1 MIYYKTYDNGLRLVL
16 NRTEGLL
23 SVTAGVLVKTGSA
36 NENDL
41 ENGISHFIEHNLFK
55 GTPSRTSFEISD
67 FIDGIGAQI
76 NAFTSKEITCYYTKS
91 TADKL
96 NDSLSVLSDIFFN
109 SLFSSEE
116 VEKEKGVVIE
126 EINMCEDTPEDV
138 CSDLLATTC
147 FGNVGVGKTILG
159 PEKNIKRFTRQ
170 DILDY
175 MAKYYTADNVVI
187 SIAGN
192 IDVEETE
199 KLVEE
204 FFAKNFKT
212 FTSAPQVKNAKFNS
226 GIAHKCK
233 KIEQSHLAFAMPA
246 YDMEDDRIDALA
258 IANTVLGGGMS
269 SRLFQKIREEMG
281 LAYSV
286 YSYCSAYKDCGVAEI
301 YAGVNS
307 KLKKDAVSA
316 ILNELSLFAKDGVS
330 DKEFERGKQQI
341 KSTFVFGQ
349 ENTASQMLVCG
360 KTLLLRNK
368 EFDFTKRISEIESV
382 TKAQVDSVIKDVFGN
397 SELSVVTV
405 DAGKEKIKL

>member
-1 MIYYKTYDNGLRLVL
+1 MIIYKTYDNGLRLVL

-36 NENDL
+36 NENDA

-55 GTPSRTSFEISD
+55 GTSRRTAFEISD

-96 NDSLSVLSDIFFN
+96 YDSLDVLSDIFFN
-109 SLFSSEE
+109 STFLEE
-116 VEKEKGVVIE
+116 EIEKEKGVVIE

-138 CSDLLATTC
+138 CSDLLAQTC
-147 FGNVGVGKTILG
+147 YGDVGVGKTILG
-159 PEKNIKRFTRQ
+159 PEKNIRRFTKK
-170 DILDY
+170 DIIDY
-175 MAKYYTADNVVI
+175 MDKYYTADNVVI

-192 IDVEETE
+192 IDLEETE
-199 KLVEE
+199 KMVEKL
-204 FFAKNFKT
+204 FAKSFNKFK
-212 FTSAPQVKNAKFNS
+212 SAPQIKNPEFKV
-226 GIAHKCK
+226 GINHKNK
-233 KIEQSHLAFAMPA
+233 KIEQTHLAFAMPA
-246 YDMEDDRIDALA
+246 YKLDDMRNDALA
-258 IANTVLGGGMS
+258 IANVVLGGGMS

-301 YAGVNS
+301 YVGVNT
-307 KLKKDAVSA
+307 KLKTFAVDA
-316 ILNELSLFAKDGVS
+316 ILSEIKAFANDGLT

-349 ENTASQMLVCG
+349 ENTASQMLVLG
-360 KTLLLRNK
+360 KSLLLKDK
-368 EFDFTKRISEIESV
+368 EFNFAKRIEEIESV
-382 TKAQVDSVIKDVFGN
+382 TKGQVDQVVGDIFGSN
-397 SELSVVTV
+397 ILSVVSV
-405 DAGKEKIKL
+405 GSGDEKITF